1 MRIAPLL
8 QCAEHDS
15 EVTPRRREVIFGTY
29 SITRELILALFE
41 DARGDKFAQPGDQH
55 VCRDAEIR
63 LEVGEPGYPGV
74 RLAKNQQRPALA
86 DYGEGPF
93 DRTLSRGRLVKR
105 CRSGHWRVG
114 CLYGRVC

>member
-29 SITRELILALFE
+29 SITGELVLALVE

-55 VCRDAEIR
+55 VCSDAEVR
-63 LEVGEPGYPGV
+63 LKIGEPGDPGV
-74 RLAKNQQRPALA
+74 SVAKNQQRPALA
-86 DYGEGPF
+86 DYRERTF
-93 DRTLSRGRLVKR
+93 DRTLSSGRLVRR
-105 CRSGHWRVG
+105 CRRGH
-114 CLYGRVC
+114 